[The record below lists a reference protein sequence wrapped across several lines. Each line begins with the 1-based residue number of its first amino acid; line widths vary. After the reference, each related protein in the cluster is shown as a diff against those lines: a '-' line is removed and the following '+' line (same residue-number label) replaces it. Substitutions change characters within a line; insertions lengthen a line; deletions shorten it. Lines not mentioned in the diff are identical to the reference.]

1 MESRLQQRG
10 QKQSAGANSH
20 RQAIVRPGVTTAA
33 ARAAFHATILQEMN
47 MPFFRYSSL
56 VTVFAL
62 LLALGSTLASAQS
75 GKLNLRV
82 TPKQAYVFVDD
93 RAISEASKHPS
104 LSLSVGE
111 HKIEIVNYGYT
122 PVTRAVNIEA
132 GETADLEVS
141 LQAAGER
148 VSGQFGAIS
157 IKGADRDAVLLNGKT
172 PDFFVGHGDEF
183 NTDFLWWKQ
192 ELVVP
197 PGTYEVTI
205 KGQDKDIWSGS
216 VNVAQDERTIVEIP
230 NGVQKMVSWHRGE
243 KLTTGVPRFT
253 AGIASATVAVAKPT
267 AALEASTA
275 QLNCGDVSQLKW
287 TSSDA
292 PQVEINSVGAVP
304 ISGEQAVQ
312 PKETTTYT
320 LKAVGPGGS
329 SDSSVTV
336 NVNTAV
342 QADLKLS
349 PSVIQYKRVGDKV
362 VEDDGAALSWSAT
375 NASAVAIDSL
385 GGVETSGSRTLALAP
400 HKTDPGPVDET
411 VSYTLKAT
419 NDCGG
424 IQTQTVALRIV
435 GSIEPSALSMRSV
448 FFPTDRPRRPGSEAA
463 LLPSE
468 EETLQTVAEE
478 FKKYLAYKS
487 DAHLVLS
494 GHADRRGP
502 ETYNKLLSERRAE
515 LAKQFLVEQGVP
527 AENIETQAFGKD
539 NNLST
544 DKVKQLLDQ
553 DAALSTETRQT
564 VMKKLGNLVLAYN
577 RRVDL
582 TLNATGQESALTYPF
597 NADDFAS
604 LVDRNGVKKAS
615 GVELAAEKERIG
627 N

>member
-1 MESRLQQRG
+1 MS
-10 QKQSAGANSH
+10 S
-20 RQAIVRPGVTTAA
+20 
-33 ARAAFHATILQEMN
+33 
-47 MPFFRYSSL
+47 FRYSSL
-56 VTVFAL
+56 LTVSAL
-62 LLALGSTLASAQS
+62 LFALGSTLASAQN

-82 TPKQAYVFVDD
+82 SPKQAYVFVDD

-122 PVTRAVNIEA
+122 PVTRTVNIEA
-132 GETADLEVS
+132 GKTANLEVS
-141 LQAAGER
+141 LQAVGER

-157 IKGADRDAVLLNGKT
+157 VKGADRGAVLLNGKT

-192 ELVVP
+192 ELIVP

-205 KGQDKDIWSGS
+205 KRQDKDIWSGS
-216 VNVAQDERTIVEIP
+216 VNVQKDERTIVEIP
-230 NGVQKMVSWHRGE
+230 NGVKKVVPWHRGE
-243 KLTTGVPRFT
+243 KLTTVPRFR
-253 AGIASATVAVAKPT
+253 AGVASATVAVAKPT
-267 AALEASTA
+267 AALEASA
-275 QLNCGDVSQLKW
+275 AELNCGDVSQLKW

-292 PQVEINSVGAVP
+292 PQVEISPVGPVP
-304 ISGEQAVQ
+304 STGEQAVQ
-312 PKETTTYT
+312 PKQTTTYT

-342 QADLKLS
+342 HADLKLS

-362 VEDDGAALSWSAT
+362 VEDDSAALTWSAT
-375 NASAVAIDSL
+375 NASTVAIDSL
-385 GGVETSGSRTLALAP
+385 GGIEASGSRTLTLAP
-400 HKTDPGPVDET
+400 QKTDPGPVDET

-435 GSIEPSALSMRSV
+435 GSIEPGALSMRSV
-448 FFPTDRPRRPGSEAA
+448 FFPTDRPRRAGSEAA
-463 LLPSE
+463 LFPSE
-468 EETLQTVAEE
+468 KETLQTVAEE

-502 ETYNKLLSERRAE
+502 ETYNKLLSQRRAE

-553 DAALSTETRQT
+553 DAALSTETRLT
-564 VMKKLGNLVLAYN
+564 VQKKLGNMVLAYN

-582 TLNATGQESALTYPF
+582 TLNATRQESALTYPF

-604 LVDRNGVKKAS
+604 LVDRNGLKKAN
-615 GVELAAEKERIG
+615 GLELAAEKEKIG

>member
-1 MESRLQQRG
+1 MLR
-10 QKQSAGANSH
+10 
-20 RQAIVRPGVTTAA
+20 
-33 ARAAFHATILQEMN
+33 
-47 MPFFRYSSL
+47 FRHSSL
-56 VTVFAL
+56 IAMWTLVFS
-62 LLALGSTLASAQS
+62 LGSTFARAQS
-75 GKLNLRV
+75 GKLHLQV

-93 RAISEASKHPS
+93 RAISEASKHPT

-111 HKIEIVNYGYT
+111 HKIELVNYGYA
-122 PVTRAVNIEA
+122 PVTRTVNIEA
-132 GETADLEVS
+132 GKTATLEVS
-141 LQAAGER
+141 LQAVGEK
-148 VSGQFGAIS
+148 VSGELGAIS

-172 PDFFVGHGDEF
+172 PDFFAGHGDEF
-183 NTDFLWWKQ
+183 NTDLLWWKQ

-216 VNVAQDERTIVEIP
+216 VKVQRDERTIVEIP
-230 NGVQKMVSWHRGE
+230 TGVTKVVPWHRGE
-243 KLTTGVPRFT
+243 KLTPVARFKAGV
-253 AGIASATVAVAKPT
+253 ASATVAVAKPT
-267 AALEASTA
+267 AALEASTE
-275 QLNCGDVSQLKW
+275 QLNCGDVSKLKW
-287 TSSDA
+287 ISSDA
-292 PQVEINSVGAVP
+292 PQVEISPVGTVAA
-304 ISGEQAVQ
+304 SGEQSVQ
-312 PKETTTYT
+312 PKHTTTYT
-320 LKAVGPGGS
+320 LKAVGPGGTA
-329 SDSSVTV
+329 DSSVTV
-336 NVNTAV
+336 DVNTAV
-342 QADLKLS
+342 QADLQLS
-349 PSVIQYKRVGDKV
+349 PSIIQYKRVGDKV
-362 VEDDGAALSWSAT
+362 VEDDSAALSWSAS

-385 GGVETSGSRTLALAP
+385 GGVENSGSRNLTVAP
-400 HKTDPGPVDET
+400 QKTDPGQVDEK

-424 IQTQTVALRIV
+424 TQTQTVALRIM

-448 FFPTDRPRRPGSEAA
+448 FFPTDRPRNAGSESA

-468 EETLQTVAEE
+468 KETLKTVAEE

-502 ETYNKLLSERRAE
+502 ASYNKVLSERRAE
-515 LAKQFLVEQGVP
+515 LAKQFLIEQGVP
-527 AENIETQAFGKD
+527 AENIDTQAFGKE

-553 DAALSTETRQT
+553 DTGLSTETRQT

-582 TLNATGQESALTYPF
+582 TLSATGQESALTYPI

-604 LVDRNGVKKAS
+604 LVDRNGPKKTN
-615 GVELAAEKERIG
+615 GVELAAEKAGIG

>member
-1 MESRLQQRG
+1 MSR
-10 QKQSAGANSH
+10 
-20 RQAIVRPGVTTAA
+20 
-33 ARAAFHATILQEMN
+33 FH
-47 MPFFRYSSL
+47 YSSL
-56 VTVFAL
+56 ITVSAL
-62 LLALGSTLASAQS
+62 VLALGSTLASAQN
-75 GKLNLRV
+75 GKLHLQV

-111 HKIEIVNYGYT
+111 HKIELVNYGYT
-122 PVTRAVNIEA
+122 PVTRSINIEA
-132 GETADLEVS
+132 GKTTNLEVS
-141 LQAAGER
+141 LQAVGEK
-148 VSGQFGAIS
+148 VPGPFGAIS

-205 KGQDKDIWSGS
+205 KSHDKDIWSGS
-216 VNVAQDERTIVEIP
+216 VNVSKDQRTVVEIP
-230 NGVQKMVSWHRGE
+230 TGVKKEVPWHRGE
-243 KLTTGVPRFT
+243 KLTTVPRFK
-253 AGIASATVAVAKPT
+253 AGVASATVAVAKPT
-267 AALEASTA
+267 ATLEASTE
-275 QLNCGDVSQLKW
+275 QLNCGDASQLKW

-292 PQVEINSVGAVP
+292 PQVEISPVGAVAT
-304 ISGEQAVQ
+304 SGEQSVQ
-312 PKETTTYT
+312 PKQTTTYT
-320 LKAVGPGGS
+320 LNAKGPGGTA
-329 SDSSVTV
+329 DSSVTV
-336 NVNTAV
+336 DVNTAV
-342 QADLKLS
+342 QAYLKLS
-349 PSVIQYKRVGDKV
+349 RSVIQYKRVGDKV
-362 VEDDGAALSWSAT
+362 VEDDSADLSWSAS
-375 NASAVAIDSL
+375 NASTVAIDSL
-385 GGVETSGSRTLALAP
+385 GGVENSGSRNLTVVP
-400 HKTDPGPVDET
+400 QRTDLGPVDET

-424 IQTQTVALRIV
+424 TQTQTVALHIV
-435 GSIEPSALSMRSV
+435 GSIEPGALSMRSV
-448 FFPTDRPRRPGSEAA
+448 FFPTDRPRSAGSEAA
-463 LLPSE
+463 LLSSE
-468 EETLQTVAEE
+468 KETLKTVAEE

-494 GHADRRGP
+494 GHADRRGA
-502 ETYNKLLSERRAE
+502 ESYNKLLSQRRAE

-539 NNLST
+539 NGLTT
-544 DKVKQLLDQ
+544 DKVKQLLEEDSGLN
-553 DAALSTETRQT
+553 AETKQT

-582 TLNATGQESALTYPF
+582 TLNATGQESALTYPI

-604 LVDRNGVKKAS
+604 LVDRNGPKKPN

>member
-1 MESRLQQRG
+1 MS
-10 QKQSAGANSH
+10 S
-20 RQAIVRPGVTTAA
+20 
-33 ARAAFHATILQEMN
+33 
-47 MPFFRYSSL
+47 FRYSSL
-56 VTVFAL
+56 LTVSALIFAS
-62 LLALGSTLASAQS
+62 GSTFASAQS
-75 GKLNLRV
+75 GKLNLRI

-122 PVTRAVNIEA
+122 PVTRTVNIEA
-132 GETADLEVS
+132 GKTANLEVS
-141 LQAAGER
+141 LQAVGER

-205 KGQDKDIWSGS
+205 KGQDKNIWSGS
-216 VNVAQDERTIVEIP
+216 VNVSQGERTIVEIP
-230 NGVQKMVSWHRGE
+230 NGVKKMVSWHRSE
-243 KLTTGVPRFT
+243 KLTTVPRFK
-253 AGIASATVAVAKPT
+253 AGVASATVAVAKPT
-267 AALEASTA
+267 AALEASA
-275 QLNCGDVSQLKW
+275 AELNCGDVSQLKW

-292 PQVEINSVGAVP
+292 PQVEISPVGPVP

-312 PKETTTYT
+312 PKQTTAYT

-329 SDSSVTV
+329 AGSSVTV
-336 NVNTAV
+336 NVNAAV

-362 VEDDGAALSWSAT
+362 VEDDSAALSWSAT
-375 NASAVAIDSL
+375 NASTVAIDSL
-385 GGVETSGSRTLALAP
+385 GGVETSGSRTLTPAP
-400 HKTDPGPVDET
+400 QKTDPGPVDET

-424 IQTQTVALRIV
+424 TQTQTVALRIV
-435 GSIEPSALSMRSV
+435 GSIEPGALAMRSV
-448 FFPTDRPRRPGSEAA
+448 FFPTDRPRTAGSEAA

-468 EETLQTVAEE
+468 KETLQTVAEE

-553 DAALSTETRQT
+553 DAGLGTETRQT
-564 VMKKLGNLVLAYN
+564 VLKKLGNVVLAYN

-582 TLNATGQESALTYPF
+582 TLDATGQESALTYPF

-604 LVDRNGVKKAS
+604 LVDRKGLKKAN
-615 GVELAAEKERIG
+615 GVELAAEKEKFG

>member
-1 MESRLQQRG
+1 
-10 QKQSAGANSH
+10 
-20 RQAIVRPGVTTAA
+20 
-33 ARAAFHATILQEMN
+33 MN
-47 MPFFRYSSL
+47 MSSFRYSSL
-56 VTVFAL
+56 LTVSAL
-62 LLALGSTLASAQS
+62 VFALGSTLASAQN

-82 TPKQAYVFVDD
+82 SPKQAYVFVDD

-104 LSLSVGE
+104 LNLSVGE

-122 PVTRAVNIEA
+122 PATRTVNIEA
-132 GETADLEVS
+132 GKTANLEVS
-141 LQAAGER
+141 LRAVGER

-183 NTDFLWWKQ
+183 NSDFLWWKQ
-192 ELVVP
+192 ELIVP

-216 VNVAQDERTIVEIP
+216 VNVAQDERTIVDLP
-230 NGVQKMVSWHRGE
+230 NGAKKTVSWHRGE
-243 KLTTGVPRFT
+243 KLTTVPRFR
-253 AGIASATVAVAKPT
+253 AGVASATVAVAKPT
-267 AALEASTA
+267 AGLEASA
-275 QLNCGDVSQLKW
+275 AELNCGDVSQLKW

-292 PQVEINSVGAVP
+292 PQVEISPVGPVP
-304 ISGEQAVQ
+304 STGQQAVQ
-312 PKETTTYT
+312 PKQTTTYT
-320 LKAVGPGGS
+320 LRAVGPGGTA
-329 SDSSVTV
+329 DSSVAV

-362 VEDDGAALSWSAT
+362 VEDDSAALSWSAA
-375 NASAVAIDSL
+375 NASTVAIDSL
-385 GGVETSGSRTLALAP
+385 GGVETSGSRTLTLAP
-400 HKTDPGPVDET
+400 QKTDPGPVDET

-435 GSIEPSALSMRSV
+435 GSIEPGALSMRSV
-448 FFPTDRPRRPGSEAA
+448 FFPTDRPRRAGSEAA

-468 EETLQTVAEE
+468 KETLQIVAEE

-527 AENIETQAFGKD
+527 AENVETQAFGTD

-553 DAALSTETRQT
+553 DAGLSTDTLQT
-564 VMKKLGNLVLAYN
+564 VLKKLGNLVLAYN

-604 LVDRNGVKKAS
+604 LVDRNGLKQTN
-615 GVELAAEKERIG
+615 GVELAAEKEKIG

>member
-1 MESRLQQRG
+1 MSR
-10 QKQSAGANSH
+10 
-20 RQAIVRPGVTTAA
+20 
-33 ARAAFHATILQEMN
+33 
-47 MPFFRYSSL
+47 FRYSSL
-56 VTVFAL
+56 LTVSAVVF
-62 LLALGSTLASAQS
+62 ALGSTIASAQS
-75 GKLNLRV
+75 GKLHLRV
-82 TPKQAYVFVDD
+82 TPKQAYVYVDD

-111 HKIEIVNYGYT
+111 HKIELVNYGYT
-122 PVTRAVNIEA
+122 PITRSVNIEA
-132 GETADLEVS
+132 GKTTNLEVN
-141 LQAAGER
+141 LQAVGER

-197 PGTYEVTI
+197 EGTYEVTV

-216 VNVAQDERTIVEIP
+216 VNVAKDERTIVEIP
-230 NGVQKMVSWHRGE
+230 HGVTKMIAWHRGE
-243 KLTTGVPRFT
+243 KLRIVPRFT
-253 AGIASATVAVAKPT
+253 TGVASTTVAVAKPT
-267 AALEASTA
+267 ATLEASTT

-292 PQVEINSVGAVP
+292 PQVEISSVGTVAT
-304 ISGEQAVQ
+304 SGEQSIQ
-312 PKETTTYT
+312 PKQTTTYT
-320 LKAVGPGGS
+320 LTAKGPGGTTG
-329 SDSSVTV
+329 SSVAV

-362 VEDDGAALSWSAT
+362 VEDDSAALSWSAS
-375 NASAVAIDSL
+375 NASTVAIDSL
-385 GGVETSGSRTLALAP
+385 GGVGNSGSRTLAVAP
-400 HKTDPGPVDET
+400 QKTDPGPVDET

-424 IQTQTVALRIV
+424 AQTQTVALRIV
-435 GSIEPSALSMRSV
+435 GSIEPGALLMRSV
-448 FFPTDRPRRPGSEAA
+448 FFPTDRPRSAGSETA
-463 LLPSE
+463 LLASE
-468 EETLQTVAEE
+468 KETLKTVADE
-478 FKKYLAYKS
+478 FKKYLAYKN
-487 DAHLVLS
+487 DTHLVLS

-502 ETYNKLLSERRAE
+502 ESYNKLLSQRRAE
-515 LAKQFLVEQGVP
+515 LAKQFLIEQGVP
-527 AENIETQAFGKD
+527 PENIEIQAFGKD
-539 NNLST
+539 NNLT
-544 DKVKQLLDQ
+544 NDRVKQLLEEDTRLN
-553 DAALSTETRQT
+553 AETRQT

-582 TLNATGQESALTYPF
+582 TLNATGQESALAYPI
-597 NADDFAS
+597 NAADFAS
-604 LVDRNGVKKAS
+604 LVDRNGPKKPN

>member
-1 MESRLQQRG
+1 MSR
-10 QKQSAGANSH
+10 
-20 RQAIVRPGVTTAA
+20 
-33 ARAAFHATILQEMN
+33 
-47 MPFFRYSSL
+47 FRYSSL
-56 VTVFAL
+56 LTASTLVF
-62 LLALGSTLASAQS
+62 ALGSTPANAQS
-75 GKLNLRV
+75 GKLHLRV

-111 HKIEIVNYGYT
+111 HKIELVNYGYT
-122 PVTRAVNIEA
+122 PVTRSVNIEA
-132 GETADLEVS
+132 GKTTNLEVS
-141 LQAAGER
+141 LQAVGEK
-148 VSGQFGAIS
+148 VSGPFGAIS

-205 KGQDKDIWSGS
+205 KGQDKDIWSGK
-216 VNVAQDERTIVEIP
+216 VNVSKNERTVVETP
-230 NGVQKMVSWHRGE
+230 TGVKKEVPWHRGE
-243 KLTTGVPRFT
+243 KLTTVPRFK
-253 AGIASATVAVAKPT
+253 AGVASATVAVAKPT
-267 AALEASTA
+267 AALEASTP

-292 PQVEINSVGAVP
+292 PQVEISPVGTVAT
-304 ISGEQAVQ
+304 SGEQSVQ
-312 PKETTTYT
+312 PKQTTTYT

-329 SDSSVTV
+329 ADSTVTL
-336 NVNTAV
+336 NVNSDV

-362 VEDDGAALSWSAT
+362 VEDDSAALSWSAS

-385 GGVETSGSRTLALAP
+385 GGVENSGSRNLTVAP
-400 HKTDPGPVDET
+400 QKTDPGPVDET

-424 IQTQTVALRIV
+424 TQTQTVALHIV
-435 GSIEPSALSMRSV
+435 GSIEPGALLMRSV
-448 FFPTDRPRRPGSEAA
+448 FFPTDRPRRASSETA

-468 EETLQTVAEE
+468 KEALITVAEE
-478 FKKYLAYKS
+478 FKSYLAYKS

-502 ETYNKLLSERRAE
+502 ESYNKLLSQRRAE

-527 AENIETQAFGKD
+527 AENIESQAFGKD

-544 DKVKQLLDQ
+544 DKVKQLLEEDTGLN
-553 DAALSTETRQT
+553 AETKQT

-582 TLNATGQESALTYPF
+582 TLNATGQESTLTYPI

-604 LVDRNGVKKAS
+604 LVDRNGPKKPN

>member
-1 MESRLQQRG
+1 MS
-10 QKQSAGANSH
+10 
-20 RQAIVRPGVTTAA
+20 GV
-33 ARAAFHATILQEMN
+33 
-47 MPFFRYSSL
+47 RYSSL
-56 VTVFAL
+56 LTVSAFVF
-62 LLALGSTLASAQS
+62 ALGSTFASAQN

-82 TPKQAYVFVDD
+82 IPKQAYVFVDD

-104 LSLSVGE
+104 LRLSVGE
-111 HKIEIVNYGYT
+111 HKIELVNYGYT
-122 PVTRAVNIEA
+122 PVTRTVNIEA
-132 GETADLEVS
+132 GKTSDLAVT
-141 LQAAGER
+141 LQVVGER

-183 NTDFLWWKQ
+183 NTDVLWWKQ

-205 KGQDKDIWSGS
+205 KGQDKNIWSGS
-216 VNVAQDERTIVEIP
+216 VNVAQGKRTIVEVP
-230 NGVQKMVSWHRGE
+230 DGVKKVVPWHRGE
-243 KLTTGVPRFT
+243 KLTTGVPRFS
-253 AGIASATVAVAKPT
+253 AGVASATVAVAKPT

-275 QLNCGDVSQLKW
+275 ELNCGDVSQLKW

-292 PQVEINSVGAVP
+292 PQVEITPVGPVP
-304 ISGEQAVQ
+304 SSGEQAVQ
-312 PKETTTYT
+312 PKQTTTYT
-320 LKAVGPGGS
+320 LKAVGPGGTAG
-329 SDSSVTV
+329 SSVAV

-349 PSVIQYKRVGDKV
+349 PSVIQYKLVGDKV
-362 VEDDGAALSWSAT
+362 VEDDSAALSWSAT
-375 NASAVAIDSL
+375 NASTVAIDSL
-385 GGVETSGSRTLALAP
+385 GGVTTSGSRTLTLAP
-400 HKTDPGPVDET
+400 QKTDPGPVDET

-424 IQTQTVALRIV
+424 VQTQTVALRIM
-435 GSIEPSALSMRSV
+435 GSIEPGALSMRSV
-448 FFPTDRPRRPGSEAA
+448 FFPTDRPRRAGSEGA

-468 EETLQTVAEE
+468 KTTLQTVAEE

-527 AENIETQAFGKD
+527 TENIETQAFGKD
-539 NNLST
+539 SNLST

-553 DAALSTETRQT
+553 DTGLSAETRQT
-564 VMKKLGNLVLAYN
+564 VLKKLGNLVLAYN

-604 LVDRNGVKKAS
+604 LVDRNGLKKAN
-615 GVELAAEKERIG
+615 GVELAAQKEKIG